1 MQGVNKVILIG
12 RLGQDPEVRATPSGQ
27 SVATLRVATSE
38 SWVKDGQREERTE
51 WHRVIVWGRQAET
64 VGKYLTKGRAVFIE
78 GKIQTRSWDDQQSG
92 QKRFMT
98 EIVASNV
105 QFLDS
110 GARAADS
117 SGGYGA
123 NRDAQGA
130 GEDFGYGQ
138 PQAGN
143 MPAAAGLGAGSGG
156 SEMANDFGTL
166 DDDVPF

>member
-38 SWVKDGQREERTE
+38 SWVKDGQKEERTE

-64 VGKYLTKGRAVFIE
+64 VGKYLSKGRSVFIE
-78 GKIQTRSWDDQQSG
+78 GKLQTRSWDDAQSG

-110 GARAADS
+110 GARSADS
-117 SGGYGA
+117 GAYSQSRETNPGG
-123 NRDAQGA
+123 D
-130 GEDFGYGQ
+130 DFGYGQ
-138 PQAGN
+138 GAQASG
-143 MPAAAGLGAGSGG
+143 AAGGVSNPSLNS
-156 SEMANDFGTL
+156 DFGSI

>member
-64 VGKYLTKGRAVFIE
+64 VGKYLTKGRAIFVE
-78 GKIQTRSWDDQQSG
+78 GKIQTRSWDDAQSG

-98 EIVASNV
+98 EIVANNI

-110 GARAADS
+110 GARAAES
-117 SGGYGA
+117 GYGA
-123 NRDAQGA
+123 QRDGQAQG
-130 GEDFGYGQ
+130 GHDDFGYGQ
-138 PQAGN
+138 GMAGG
-143 MPAAAGLGAGSGG
+143 AAGGAAMGSG
-156 SEMANDFGTL
+156 SEAAGDFGAL